1 MPESGMPESG
11 EAESGAPESTA
22 PKSGAPKSGAP
33 KSGAP
38 ESGAPESEAPPRS
51 HSGRGASGPGMRG
64 GDAHA
69 RHGDWQPAFARTRSV
84 RRLAHDT
91 LVPSL
96 PFRSPLA
103 GFRGV
108 VKRLLD
114 IAIAWAGL
122 LVGAIPMLVI
132 ALLIRLDSPGAPLFR
147 QTRIGLNGTRF
158 AMWKFRTMHQ
168 DACHEPG
175 CRQATRQDPRITRF
189 GAWLRRTS
197 LDELP
202 QLLNVLTGDMSMVG
216 PRPHAPG
223 TRAGRRLFE
232 DVTHRYAARHQIRPG
247 MTGLAQIRGW
257 RGETDTEEK
266 LLLRIESDLEY
277 IANWSLALD
286 LKIIWR
292 TAFCLLRM
300 RNAY

>member
-1 MPESGMPESG
+1 MLDVQPRALDRPP
-11 EAESGAPESTA
+11 APAGDVVFAPPALGSTA
-22 PKSGAPKSGAP
+22 PGLPSANVASVASGAALASAPRGATSLGTPSGNGTSHQREHRTAWTP
-33 KSGAP
+33 AYSI
-38 ESGAPESEAPPRS
+38 PRS
-51 HSGRGASGPGMRG
+51 
-64 GDAHA
+64 A
-69 RHGDWQPAFARTRSV
+69 R
-84 RRLAHDT
+84 DT
-91 LVPSL
+91 ATPSL
-96 PFRSPLA
+96 PFSSPLA
-103 GFRGV
+103 GFPGV
-108 VKRLLD
+108 VKRGLD
-114 IAIAWAGL
+114 IVIATTAII
-122 LVGAIPMLVI
+122 VGALPMLAI

-147 QTRIGLNGTRF
+147 QTRIGLHGTRF
-158 AMWKFRTMHQ
+158 ALWKFRTMHH
-168 DACHEPG
+168 DACREAG
-175 CRQATRQDPRITRF
+175 FRQATRQDPRITRF

-202 QLLNVLTGDMSMVG
+202 QLLNVLTGDMSLVG

-292 TAFCLLRM
+292 TAWCLLRM

>member
-1 MPESGMPESG
+1 MLDVEPRALDRPPASAGNVVF
-11 EAESGAPESTA
+11 
-22 PKSGAPKSGAP
+22 
-33 KSGAP
+33 
-38 ESGAPESEAPPRS
+38 APPALGSTPLATPADDGVS
-51 HSGRGASGPGMRG
+51 HHG
-64 GDAHA
+64 A
-69 RHGDWQPAFARTRSV
+69 RHTAWLPARPIARPTK
-84 RRLAHDT
+84 
-91 LVPSL
+91 PSASAKL
-96 PFRSPLA
+96 PFDSPLA
-103 GFRGV
+103 GFPGV
-108 VKRLLD
+108 VKRGLD
-114 IAIAWAGL
+114 IVIATTGL
-122 LVGAIPMLVI
+122 IVGAVPMLLI

-147 QTRIGLNGTRF
+147 QTRIGINGTRF
-158 AMWKFRTMHQ
+158 ALWKFRTMHQ

-175 CRQATRQDPRITRF
+175 FRQATRQDPRITRF

-292 TAFCLLRM
+292 TAWCLLRM

>member
-1 MPESGMPESG
+1 MASPATHGI
-11 EAESGAPESTA
+11 AAPAT
-22 PKSGAPKSGAP
+22 
-33 KSGAP
+33 
-38 ESGAPESEAPPRS
+38 
-51 HSGRGASGPGMRG
+51 PGN
-64 GDAHA
+64 DAIS
-69 RHGDWQPAFARTRSV
+69 RHGARATAWAPTGSVARSTSS
-84 RRLAHDT
+84 APT
-91 LVPSL
+91 PSL
-96 PFRSPLA
+96 PFASPLA
-103 GFRGV
+103 GFPGVIKRG
-108 VKRLLD
+108 LD
-114 IAIAWAGL
+114 IVIALTGL
-122 LVGAIPMLVI
+122 ILGAVPMLGI

-147 QTRIGLNGTRF
+147 QTRIGLHGKRF
-158 AMWKFRTMHQ
+158 ALWKFRTMHH
-168 DACHEPG
+168 DACREPG
-175 CRQATRQDPRITRF
+175 FRQATRQDPRITRF

-292 TAFCLLRM
+292 TAWCLLRM

>member
-1 MPESGMPESG
+1 MLDVEPRALDRPPASAG
-11 EAESGAPESTA
+11 TVVF
-22 PKSGAPKSGAP
+22 
-33 KSGAP
+33 
-38 ESGAPESEAPPRS
+38 APPTLGSTTRAEPADADVSHHGERHTAWLPPRPIARS
-51 HSGRGASGPGMRG
+51 ARAVASP
-64 GDAHA
+64 
-69 RHGDWQPAFARTRSV
+69 P
-84 RRLAHDT
+84 
-91 LVPSL
+91 L
-96 PFRSPLA
+96 PFGSRLA
-103 GFRGV
+103 GFPGV
-108 VKRLLD
+108 VKRGLD
-114 IAIAWAGL
+114 ILIAITGL
-122 LVGAIPMLVI
+122 IVGALPMLAI
-132 ALLIRLDSPGAPLFR
+132 ALLIRIDSPGAPLFR

-158 AMWKFRTMHQ
+158 ALWKFRTMHQ

-175 CRQATRQDPRITRF
+175 FRQATRQDPRITRF

-202 QLLNVLTGDMSMVG
+202 QLLNVLSGDMSMVG

-292 TAFCLLRM
+292 TAWCLLRM

>member
-1 MPESGMPESG
+1 MLDVQPRALDRPP
-11 EAESGAPESTA
+11 APA
-22 PKSGAPKSGAP
+22 GDVVF
-33 KSGAP
+33 
-38 ESGAPESEAPPRS
+38 APPALGPAAPGLPSPLHASVASESPVSLAGSPRPRRAVPPGGNAIFRDREHRTAWVSTHSIPRS
-51 HSGRGASGPGMRG
+51 AR
-64 GDAHA
+64 DA
-69 RHGDWQPAFARTRSV
+69 RNK
-84 RRLAHDT
+84 
-91 LVPSL
+91 SL
-96 PFRSPLA
+96 PFSSPLA
-103 GFRGV
+103 GFPGR
-108 VKRLLD
+108 VKRVLD
-114 IAIAWAGL
+114 IVIATSGIIL
-122 LVGAIPMLVI
+122 GAVPMLAL

-158 AMWKFRTMHQ
+158 ALWKFRTMHH
-168 DACHEPG
+168 DACHEPAF
-175 CRQATRQDPRITRF
+175 RQATRQDPRITRF

-232 DVTHRYAARHQIRPG
+232 DVSHRYAARHQIRPG

-266 LLLRIESDLEY
+266 LLFRIESDLEY

-292 TAFCLLRM
+292 TAWCLLRM

>member
-1 MPESGMPESG
+1 MLDVQPRALDRPPAPAGDVVFAPSTLASAARGSSS
-11 EAESGAPESTA
+11 AEQASIAPEALPGALGIHAATG
-22 PKSGAPKSGAP
+22 PGRSGGDAISRHNKRHTPWI
-33 KSGAP
+33 
-38 ESGAPESEAPPRS
+38 PPRS
-51 HSGRGASGPGMRG
+51 IQRSAR
-64 GDAHA
+64 DAVPWA
-69 RHGDWQPAFARTRSV
+69 
-84 RRLAHDT
+84 LAY
-91 LVPSL
+91 
-96 PFRSPLA
+96 RSPLA
-103 GFRGV
+103 GFPGV
-108 VKRLLD
+108 VKRGLD
-114 IAIAWAGL
+114 ILIATAGL
-122 LVGAIPMLVI
+122 IVGAVPMLAI

-158 AMWKFRTMHQ
+158 AMWKFRTMHH

-175 CRQATRQDPRITRF
+175 FRQATRQDPRITRF

-286 LKIIWR
+286 LQIIWR
-292 TAFCLLRM
+292 TAWCLLRM

>member
-1 MPESGMPESG
+1 MSLATRATAGPGRSGGDAISRHNKRHTPWI
-11 EAESGAPESTA
+11 
-22 PKSGAPKSGAP
+22 
-33 KSGAP
+33 
-38 ESGAPESEAPPRS
+38 PPRS
-51 HSGRGASGPGMRG
+51 IQRSAR
-64 GDAHA
+64 DAVPWA
-69 RHGDWQPAFARTRSV
+69 
-84 RRLAHDT
+84 LAY
-91 LVPSL
+91 
-96 PFRSPLA
+96 RSPLA
-103 GFRGV
+103 GFPGV
-108 VKRLLD
+108 VKRGLD
-114 IAIAWAGL
+114 ILIATAGL
-122 LVGAIPMLVI
+122 IVGAFPMLAI

-158 AMWKFRTMHQ
+158 AMWKFRTMHH

-175 CRQATRQDPRITRF
+175 FRQATRQDPRITRF

-286 LKIIWR
+286 LQIIWR
-292 TAFCLLRM
+292 TAWCLLRM